1 MAFNFFF
8 KQKKSSIHL
17 LEKEQPKK
25 LDKGSRKEDYGG
37 LSYAPNPRL
46 SAYRRNFSRKT
57 ASIRMDDP
65 LSSVFLKEKEFGHKV
80 GSTQKK
86 IKRDLVTASQRQIMV
101 VGTLRFYSTD
111 LDKSPLFRVIT
122 AQLGI
127 LSLTQCTSYTCCF
140 SI

>member
-1 MAFNFFF
+1 
-8 KQKKSSIHL
+8 
-17 LEKEQPKK
+17 
-25 LDKGSRKEDYGG
+25 
-37 LSYAPNPRL
+37 
-46 SAYRRNFSRKT
+46 
-57 ASIRMDDP
+57 MDDP

-111 LDKSPLFRVIT
+111 LDKSPLFRGIT

-127 LSLTQCTSYTCCF
+127 LSLTQSTSYTCCF